1 MVPSSTL
8 TVSTDGECWIC
19 GGFSLGE
26 TVCLGSFESIIDYFS
41 DLSLSPRRS
50 YSGTTFMGPTSS
62 RSPSLQRAMIED
74 STKEFHT
81 MSSEEKGSSIPSP
94 RRHGTGILPAPV
106 TTTPWMENTLT
117 TQAMMTVPPWTVAQ

>member
-1 MVPSSTL
+1 
-8 TVSTDGECWIC
+8 
-19 GGFSLGE
+19 
-26 TVCLGSFESIIDYFS
+26 
-41 DLSLSPRRS
+41 
-50 YSGTTFMGPTSS
+50 
-62 RSPSLQRAMIED
+62 
-74 STKEFHT
+74 